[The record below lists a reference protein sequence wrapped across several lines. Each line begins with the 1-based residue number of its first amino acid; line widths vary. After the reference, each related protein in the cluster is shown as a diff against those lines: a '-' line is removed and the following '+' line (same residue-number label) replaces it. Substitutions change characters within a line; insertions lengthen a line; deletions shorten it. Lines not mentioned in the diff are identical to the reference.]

1 MGKTMNDYLRD
12 RAARKNGLLPKLEF
26 KKPKKAIA
34 KIGKKKLEEM
44 KANKGSDSELDL
56 WFVAQRKKMKGVC
69 FLCGGKSEK
78 DNDETYRRSIHHL
91 LDKRKNM
98 FPSVAT
104 HDDNG
109 LEVCFYG
116 NSCHTNIHNGKITFE
131 LLKDSKEWDVIKEK
145 LLNILPMVAEAE
157 KKNKLYDK
165 LTKLIYSK

>member
-1 MGKTMNDYLRD
+1 MESYFQRLQKIKLNQ
-12 RAARKNGLLPKLEF
+12 LPKEAVA
-26 KKPKKAIA
+26 KPKKAIA
-34 KIGKKKLEEM
+34 KMSVKKKAEL
-44 KANKGSDSELDL
+44 AVAKGSDSELDL

-104 HDDNG
+104 HEDNG

-116 NSCHTNIHNGKITFE
+116 NSCHTNIHNGKITWE
-131 LLKDSKEWDVIKEK
+131 LLFDSKEGEVIKDK
-145 LLNILPMVAEAE
+145 LLNILPMVAESE
-157 KKNKLYDK
+157 RKNKLYN
-165 LTKLIYSK
+165 KLIKLVYVGK